1 MGGREVTKKDI
12 KIVIFLIAFGYA
24 ILNYHSFFPKELPD
38 YERVNSFSLTIGDYH
53 NVKLNYVV
61 HKRLDDKNLYKE
73 IEAEHNRM
81 DGKPTELEI
90 KLYASMDEWKNGG
103 DAYMEVFFDY
113 ENNTSH
119 IIKRNPYKKS
129 SKK

>member
-1 MGGREVTKKDI
+1 MGGCEMTMKDI
-12 KIVIFLIAFGYA
+12 KIAIFLIVFACF
-24 ILNYHSFFPKELPD
+24 ILNYHTYFSKELPD
-38 YERVNSFSLTIGDYH
+38 YERVNAFSLTIGDYC

-61 HKRLDDKNLYKE
+61 YKRLDDKDLYKE

-90 KLYASMDEWKNGG
+90 KLYASMDEWENGG

-113 ENNTSH
+113 KNNISH
-119 IIKRNPYKKS
+119 ITRRNPYEKNTKK
-129 SKK
+129 